1 MNTDLAKTFEDEF
14 LSFFALYLM
23 NLVFAALS
31 MAIGL
36 MIVIQQFL
44 PVIPTTQTGIP
55 AIPFPVPFL
64 FGGGG
69 FIFGLIWIMTTARLM
84 KSVRV
89 VRTAYKQ
96 KKRREITPDEF
107 TGLMVLTMTTYREQ
121 KPMIRAMVII
131 GYIGGCC
138 YLVLGASNVLS
149 VITGIASFPAGQSG
163 FVTVFAVVASVI
175 NLTIGGACI
184 LVSTYFR
191 RYAKAWDSRLDA
203 LARSEGELEKMLGA

>member
-1 MNTDLAKTFEDEF
+1 MNKDLAKTFEEEF
-14 LSFFALYLM
+14 LSFFSLYLM

-36 MIVIQQFL
+36 MIVVQQFL
-44 PVIPTTQTGIP
+44 PTTTETLAGLI
-55 AIPFPVPFL
+55 AIPLPFPFL
-64 FGGGG
+64 LGGTA
-69 FIFGLIWIMTTARLM
+69 FIVGLIWIVATARLM

-96 KKRREITPDEF
+96 KKRREMTTDDF
-107 TGLMVLTMTTYREQ
+107 TGMMVLMMTTYREQ
-121 KPMIRAMVII
+121 KPMIRAMVVI
-131 GYIGGCC
+131 GFLGGCC
-138 YLVLGASNVLS
+138 YLLLGILNVLS
-149 VITGIASFPAGQSG
+149 VIAGIAPGLPGQPG
-163 FVTVFAVVASVI
+163 FVMVFAAVAAGI
-175 NLTIGGACI
+175 NLTIGGTCI

>member
-1 MNTDLAKTFEDEF
+1 MNKDLAKTFEEEF

-36 MIVIQQFL
+36 MIVVQQFL
-44 PVIPTTQTGIP
+44 PTAREAP
-55 AIPFPVPFL
+55 AAVFPFPFPFL
-64 FGGGG
+64 FGSSA
-69 FIFGLIWIMTTARLM
+69 FVVGLIWIMTTARLM

-96 KKRREITPDEF
+96 KKKREMTADEF
-107 TGLMVLTMTTYREQ
+107 TGMMVLMMTTYREQ
-121 KPMIRAMVII
+121 KPMIRVMVVI
-131 GYIGGCC
+131 GFLGGCC
-138 YLVLGASNVLS
+138 YLVLGISNVVA
-149 VITGIASFPAGQSG
+149 VITWIARALPGQPG
-163 FVTVFAVVASVI
+163 FVTVFAIVAAGI

-184 LVSTYFR
+184 LVSMYFQ

-203 LARSEGELEKMLGA
+203 LARSEGELEKMIEA